1 MMGPADVPGTSM
13 YGTMSPE
20 YLNDPNATLPVVL
33 VRRALPQI
41 PLIMDVELPNVLN
54 YVLQISKNGNP
65 QR

>member
-1 MMGPADVPGTSM
+1 M